1 MIETMRLAKIE
12 QYSDDYMSLPGL
24 IRIRVDGLSDPLIS
38 SILSDIRDSDF
49 IYLDMHYYEMVDF
62 SIVIDDSEKM
72 LELEVINVIFERGSM

>member
-1 MIETMRLAKIE
+1 MRLAKIE
-12 QYSDDYMSLPGL
+12 QYSDDYMLLPGL

-49 IYLDMHYYEMVDF
+49 IYLDMHYYEMIDF

>member
-12 QYSDDYMSLPGL
+12 QYSDDYMLLPGL

-49 IYLDMHYYEMVDF
+49 IYLDMHYYEMIDF

>member
-49 IYLDMHYYEMVDF
+49 IYLDMHYYEMIDF